1 LASVRRVKG
10 NHARHLISA
19 YNPRMMRDGLK
30 VRKQLDHID
39 IKILEALGVYGPR
52 NVERLAE
59 RLGMPVQTVRDRTKR
74 LKSLFSLQLQAN
86 IYHTYIGLKKA
97 FVFAKAN
104 PGFEDLLKEC
114 LKAEGYYLYLAR
126 TYAPPRGYYGIYG
139 IPAEHT
145 ADFERFIKEIEKL
158 NATESI
164 KLSWSTCIQTINL
177 TDNWFDQKSS
187 TWTFN
192 WDKWVRK
199 IENQG
204 IQLPPTLTEQ
214 QSYPQKADIIDIL
227 ILTELEKDATSK
239 LRDIAKIL
247 NLSPLKV
254 QYHFT
259 NHVIRK
265 GFIEGYA
272 VLLPGFG
279 KNSDIFCFRFDF
291 NNSEDMAKFALS
303 LMSKPF
309 ARGMSKIYGENALFV
324 HIHLPRKEFG
334 GFMNT
339 LAGLVR
345 KGFLRNYDYVIED
358 PSRPSEQQTISY
370 EFFENGTW
378 TYNHKKH
385 LNDLR
390 SLVSSY
396 PSEKTAKL
404 QNTERN

>member
-1 LASVRRVKG
+1 M
-10 NHARHLISA
+10 ARGR
-19 YNPRMMRDGLK
+19 PK
-30 VRKQLDHID
+30 VRKQLDYTD

-52 NVERLAE
+52 NIERLAE

-86 IYHTYIGLKKA
+86 IYHTFIGLKKA

-104 PGFEDLLKEC
+104 PGFEDLLREC

-126 TYAPPRGYYGIYG
+126 TYTPPRGYYGIYG

-164 KLSWSTCIQTINL
+164 KLFWSTCIQTVNL
-177 TDNWFDQKSS
+177 TDSWFNQKSN

-192 WDKWVRK
+192 WKKWVRK
-199 IENQG
+199 IDNQG
-204 IQLPPTLTEQ
+204 TQLPATLTEPK
-214 QSYPQKADIIDIL
+214 SYPQEADIIDIL
-227 ILTELEKDATSK
+227 VLTELEKDATIK
-239 LRDIAKIL
+239 LRDIAKML

-265 GFIEGYA
+265 GLIEGYA
-272 VLLPGFG
+272 VLLPSFG

-303 LMSKPF
+303 LMNKPF
-309 ARGMSKIYGENALFV
+309 ARGISKIFGETALFV

-334 GFMNT
+334 DFMNT
-339 LAGLVR
+339 LSGLAR

-358 PSRPSEQQTISY
+358 PSRHSEQQTISY

-385 LNDLR
+385 LNELR

-396 PSEKTAKL
+396 LSEKSDGKTAKHGTKL
-404 QNTERN
+404 GAPVARLNPSERGLGLG